1 MKLKE
6 SQLIPIIETI
16 STRHSNYLATIAK
29 EIIETI
35 STRHSNYLATI
46 AKENNLDLD
55 KLIVNIEVELKVI
68 DTDSVEII
76 ENNDN

>member
-1 MKLKE
+1 MSIKLKE

-16 STRHSNYLATIAK
+16 STK
-29 EIIETI
+29 
-35 STRHSNYLATI
+35 HSNYLATI
-46 AKENNLDLD
+46 AKENGLPLEN
-55 KLIVNIEVELKVI
+55 LIVNIEVELKVI

>member
-16 STRHSNYLATIAK
+16 STK
-29 EIIETI
+29 
-35 STRHSNYLATI
+35 HSNYLATI
-46 AKENNLDLD
+46 AKENGLPLEN
-55 KLIVNIEVELKVI
+55 LIVNIEVELKVI

-76 ENNDN
+76 EDNDS